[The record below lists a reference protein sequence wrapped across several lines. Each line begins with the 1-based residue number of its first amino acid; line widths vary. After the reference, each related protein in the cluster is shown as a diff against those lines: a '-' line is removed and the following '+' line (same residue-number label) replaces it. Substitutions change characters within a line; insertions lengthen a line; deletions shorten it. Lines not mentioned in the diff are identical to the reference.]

1 MRISSFPLVTGRTS
15 KKFKSPQAFV
25 AGTAVVVLLSGVLSA
40 CGATTSAEVPS
51 TSPTSTAKASKSAQP
66 QYKAAPTENWM
77 PPAGSKYIYLTLDDG
92 PGSNTIEALDVL
104 KANNVK
110 ATFFLIGKM
119 IRTRE
124 GMVKRILNEG
134 HGIGNHSY
142 DHADLAAMSKTGI
155 QDQLEHAAKKIGPEA
170 GACFRPPYGAINDK
184 VREVASGLG
193 MQPVLWTLD
202 TDDWSPSTSGASIA
216 AKLRQAKPGDV
227 ILAHDAGGDRSGTV
241 AGLKTALP
249 ELLKKGYEFAPVPIC
264 MPGTREPI
272 N

>member
-1 MRISSFPLVTGRTS
+1 MNKVPQGETSRRVHTLLAPVVGAVT
-15 KKFKSPQAFV
+15 AL
-25 AGTAVVVLLSGVLSA
+25 ALAA
-40 CGATTSAEVPS
+40 CGATTSATTPT
-51 TSPTSTAKASKSAQP
+51 TSPTLTPTATKAVEVE
-66 QYKAAPTENWM
+66 YKPAPKENWK

-104 KANNVK
+104 KANDVK

-119 IRTRE
+119 VRTRE
-124 GMVKRILNEG
+124 AMVKRILDEG
-134 HGIGNHSY
+134 HAIGNHSY
-142 DHADLAAMSKTGI
+142 DHADLAAMSKAGI
-155 QDQLEHAAKKIGPEA
+155 KDQLEHAAEKLGPEA
-170 GACFRPPYGAINDK
+170 GACFRPPYGAINEN
-184 VREVASGLG
+184 VRQVASKLG
-193 MQPVLWTLD
+193 MQPVLWNLD
-202 TDDWSPSTSGASIA
+202 TDDWSPNSTGASIA

-227 ILAHDAGGDRSGTV
+227 ILAHDAGGDRSGTI